1 MDRLNKFM
9 KDRNG
14 IDQLTLVLA
23 LIIIAFALISTFTKN
38 FVLSLITICVLV
50 ICWARVFSKNLERR
64 QLENKIVVMWARKLR
79 KNFSKKLSSFKN
91 KIEPNDGDSTTSFT
105 WLNKTLTTLKTLFTK
120 IKNKLVRLIK
130 KAIKKI
136 KKAIAHLISMRQYKY
151 FHCDNCHQQLKV
163 ERHKHEM
170 EISCPKCHNKI
181 KIKA

>member
-9 KDRNG
+9 EDRNG

-23 LIIIAFALISTFTKN
+23 LLIIAFALISTFTKN
-38 FVLSLITICVLV
+38 FVLSLITVFVLV

-79 KNFSKKLSSFKN
+79 KNISKKTTNLKH
-91 KIEPNDGDSTTSFT
+91 KIQSHEIDSVKTVS
-105 WLNKTLTTLKTLFTK
+105 WLNKILTNLKVVFNKVTK
-120 IKNKLVRLIK
+120 KIVSLIK
-130 KAIKKI
+130 KAIKKS
-136 KKAIAHLISMRQYKY
+136 KKVIAYLMSIRQYKY
-151 FHCDNCHQQLKV
+151 FHCEHCHQQLKV
-163 ERHKHEM
+163 DRHQHLN